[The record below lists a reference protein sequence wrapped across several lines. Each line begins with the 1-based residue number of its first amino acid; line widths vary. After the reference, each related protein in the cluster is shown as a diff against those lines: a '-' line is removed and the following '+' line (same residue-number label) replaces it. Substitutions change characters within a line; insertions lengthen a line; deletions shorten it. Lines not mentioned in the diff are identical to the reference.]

1 MLPPKWTAALL
12 QPELTAAAAEGKGTD
27 PFAEERRAHP
37 DDRLILFQDRRNAV
51 SFVMRVPPT
60 SPWYP
65 LLPPQQIADIVP
77 AGDGHRE

>member
-1 MLPPKWTAALL
+1 M
-12 QPELTAAAAEGKGTD
+12 QPELSAVAAEGKGTD
-27 PFAEERRAHP
+27 PFAAVRREFP

-65 LLPPQQIADIVP
+65 LLPPEQLTDIVA
-77 AGDGHRE
+77 AGDGRLG